1 MTTLTKILEYFFSP
15 IPAGNFQAMN
25 ILLALAVVGL
35 IVSIGLRLYLK
46 KQKED
51 KILRKL
57 FRTLPGKIQTISIIL
72 AVYVGVRYI
81 QMPFLSMRIMQYI
94 ILAAGAYVIL
104 RTVQTYYKEYPELKK
119 HHDHQMKSNQYLPR
133 KKHRK

>member
-25 ILLALAVVGL
+25 ILLALAIAGL
-35 IVSIGLRLYLK
+35 LISIGLRIYLK

-57 FRTLPGKIQTISIIL
+57 FRSLPGKIQTVSIIL
-72 AVYVGVRYI
+72 LVYLGVRFI
-81 QMPFLSMRIMQYI
+81 RMPFLSMRIMQYI
-94 ILAAGAYVIL
+94 ILAAGLYVIARSAQL
-104 RTVQTYYKEYPELKK
+104 YYKEYPELKK